1 MADATAIPA
10 VTSTGQP
17 ILILKEGTTEK
28 RGKEAQRNNFEAVK
42 IVKDIV
48 KTSLGPKG
56 MDKMLVDSLGDVTV
70 TNDGATILKEMDI
83 QHPAAKMMVEIA
95 KATDNEVGDG
105 TTSTVVLAGYLIE
118 KAEELIEKGVHPTI
132 IIDGYMKASQEA
144 LKILKNIAEKVNPDD
159 KEILKKIAKTTLST
173 KMVSTEAEYLADLI
187 VNAVLQVADKVNGGY
202 KVDIENVKV
211 EKKPGASITNTQL
224 IKGVVIDKEV
234 VHASM
239 PKSVK
244 NAKIALLNAPLEIEK
259 TEIDAKI
266 NITDPEQMKA
276 FLDEETKILKQMVEK
291 IKSVGANVVLCQ
303 KGIDDMAQH
312 YLAKEGIL
320 AVRRIKM
327 SDMDKLSR
335 ATGGRIVTNID
346 DLSSED
352 LGYAELV
359 EERKI
364 EEDKWV
370 FVEGCKNP
378 KAVSI
383 LIRGGAQRVVDE
395 AERSI
400 HDALMT
406 VKDVLERPLIVA
418 GGGAAEIEVATQ
430 LRKWAQT
437 LEGRVQL
444 AALAFTEALENL
456 ALTLAEN
463 AGLEPLDILPEL
475 QAAHQKGDK
484 WAGINVLKGKV
495 ENMMQNNVIEPEIVK
510 EQVIKAATEA
520 ASMIIKIDDLIAAS
534 KLPEKEKEK
543 ETSKSSSE

>member
-118 KAEELIEKGVHPTI
+118 KAEELIDKGVHPTI
-132 IIDGYMKASQEA
+132 IIDGYMKATQEA

-173 KMVSTEAEYLADLI
+173 KMVSSEAEYLADLV

>member
-1 MADATAIPA
+1 MADVTAIPA

-17 ILILKEGTTEK
+17 VLILKEGTTEK

-42 IVKDIV
+42 IIRDIV

-70 TNDGATILKEMDI
+70 TNDGATILKEMDV

-105 TTSTVVLAGYLIE
+105 TTSTVVLAGYLVE
-118 KAEELIEKGVHPTI
+118 KAEELIDKGVHPTI
-132 IIDGYMKASQEA
+132 IIDGYMKASQQA
-144 LKILKNIAEKVNPDD
+144 LKILQQIAEKVNPDD
-159 KEILKKIAKTTLST
+159 KEVLKKIAKTTLST
-173 KMVSTEAEYLADLI
+173 KMVSSEADFLSNLI
-187 VNAVLQVADKVNGGY
+187 VDAVLQVADKVNGAY
-202 KVDIENVKV
+202 KVDIDNVKV
-211 EKKPGASITNTQL
+211 EKKPGGSITNTQL

-239 PKSVK
+239 PKLVR

-276 FLDEETKILKQMVEK
+276 FLDEETRILKQMVDK

-312 YLAKEGIL
+312 YLAKEGIM

-346 DLSSED
+346 DLTPED

-383 LIRGGAQRVVDE
+383 LVRGGAQRVVDE

-406 VKDVLERPLIVA
+406 VKDVLEKPYIVA
-418 GGGAAEIEVATQ
+418 GGGAAEIEVAIQ

-444 AALAFTEALENL
+444 AGLAFADALELL

-475 QAAHQKGDK
+475 QAAHQRGEK
-484 WAGINVLKGKV
+484 WAGINVFSGKV
-495 ENMMQNNVIEPEIVK
+495 EDMFKNNVIEPMAVK
-510 EQVIKAATEA
+510 EQIIKAATEA

-534 KLPEKEKEK
+534 KLPEKSEEKKSEK
-543 ETSKSSSE
+543 SE

>member
-17 ILILKEGTTEK
+17 VLILKEGTTERK
-28 RGKEAQRNNFEAVK
+28 GKEAQRNNFEAVK

-105 TTSTVVLAGYLIE
+105 TTSTVVMAGYLIE
-118 KAEELIEKGVHPTI
+118 KAEELIDKGIHPTI

-144 LKILKNIAEKVNPDD
+144 LKILKNVAEKVNPDD

-173 KMVSTEAEYLADLI
+173 KMVSSEAEYLADLV

-202 KVDIENVKV
+202 RVDIDNVKV

-239 PKSVK
+239 PKSVR

-335 ATGGRIVTNID
+335 ATGGRIVTSID

-418 GGGAAEIEVATQ
+418 GGGSAEIEVATQ

-437 LEGRVQL
+437 LEGRIQL
-444 AALAFTEALENL
+444 AALAFAEALENL

-510 EQVIKAATEA
+510 EQIIKAATEA

-534 KLPEKEKEK
+534 KPPEREAP
-543 ETSKSSSE
+543 KSSPE

>member
-1 MADATAIPA
+1 
-10 VTSTGQP
+10 
-17 ILILKEGTTEK
+17 
-28 RGKEAQRNNFEAVK
+28 
-42 IVKDIV
+42 
-48 KTSLGPKG
+48 
-56 MDKMLVDSLGDVTV
+56 VDSLGDVTV

-118 KAEELIEKGVHPTI
+118 KAEELIDKGIHPTI

-144 LKILKNIAEKVNPDD
+144 LKILKNVAEKVNPDD

-173 KMVSTEAEYLADLI
+173 KMVSSEAEYLADLV

-239 PKSVK
+239 PKSVR

-335 ATGGRIVTNID
+335 ATGGRIVTSID

-418 GGGAAEIEVATQ
+418 GGGSAEIEVATQ

-510 EQVIKAATEA
+510 EQIIKAATEA

-534 KLPEKEKEK
+534 KPSEK
-543 ETSKSSSE
+543 ETPKPSSE

>member
-17 ILILKEGTTEK
+17 VLILKEGTTER

-118 KAEELIEKGVHPTI
+118 KAEELIDKGVHPTI

-173 KMVSTEAEYLADLI
+173 KMVSSEAEYLADLV

-495 ENMMQNNVIEPEIVK
+495 ENMMQNNVIESEIVK

-534 KLPEKEKEK
+534 KLPEKEKE
-543 ETSKSSSE
+543 TSKSSSE

>member
-17 ILILKEGTTEK
+17 VLILKEGTTERK
-28 RGKEAQRNNFEAVK
+28 GKEAQRNNFEAVK

-118 KAEELIEKGVHPTI
+118 KAEELIDKGIHPTI

-144 LKILKNIAEKVNPDD
+144 LKILKNVAENVNPDD

-173 KMVSTEAEYLADLI
+173 KMVSSEAEYLADLV

-239 PKSVK
+239 PKSVR

-418 GGGAAEIEVATQ
+418 GGGSAEIEVATQ

-510 EQVIKAATEA
+510 EQIIKAATEA

-534 KLPEKEKEK
+534 KPSEK
-543 ETSKSSSE
+543 ETPKPSSE

>member
-17 ILILKEGTTEK
+17 VLILKEGTTERK
-28 RGKEAQRNNFEAVK
+28 GKEAQRNNFEAVK

-118 KAEELIEKGVHPTI
+118 KAEELIDKGIHPTI

-144 LKILKNIAEKVNPDD
+144 LKILKNVAEKVNPDD

-173 KMVSTEAEYLADLI
+173 KMVSSEAEYLADLV

-239 PKSVK
+239 PKSVR

-335 ATGGRIVTNID
+335 ATGGRIVTSID

-418 GGGAAEIEVATQ
+418 GGGSAEIEVATQ

-510 EQVIKAATEA
+510 EQIIKAAAEA

-534 KLPEKEKEK
+534 KPSEK
-543 ETSKSSSE
+543 ETPKPSSE

>member
-105 TTSTVVLAGYLIE
+105 TTSTVVLAGYLVE
-118 KAEELIEKGVHPTI
+118 KAEELIDKGVHPTI

-173 KMVSTEAEYLADLI
+173 KMVSSEAEYLADLV

-495 ENMMQNNVIEPEIVK
+495 ENMIQNNVIEPEIVK

-534 KLPEKEKEK
+534 KLPEKEKE
-543 ETSKSSSE
+543 TSKSSSE

>member
-28 RGKEAQRNNFEAVK
+28 KGKEAQRNNFEAVK

-118 KAEELIEKGVHPTI
+118 KAEELIDKGVHPTI

-173 KMVSTEAEYLADLI
+173 KMVSTEAEYLADLV
-187 VNAVLQVADKVNGGY
+187 VNAVLQVADKVNSGY

-495 ENMMQNNVIEPEIVK
+495 ENMIQNNVIEPEIVK

-534 KLPEKEKEK
+534 KLPEKEKE
-543 ETSKSSSE
+543 TSKSSSE

>member
-17 ILILKEGTTEK
+17 VLILKEGTTEK

-42 IVKDIV
+42 IVRDIV

-105 TTSTVVLAGYLIE
+105 TTSTVVLAGHLVE
-118 KAEELIEKGVHPTI
+118 KAEELIDKGVHPTI
-132 IIDGYMKASQEA
+132 IIDGYMRASQEA
-144 LKILKNIAEKVNPDD
+144 LKILRNIAEKVNPDD
-159 KEILKKIAKTTLST
+159 KTVLKKIAMTTLAT
-173 KMVSTEAEYLADLI
+173 KMVSTEADYLSNLI
-187 VNAVLQVADKVNGGY
+187 VDAVLQVADKVNGAY
-202 KVDIENVKV
+202 KVDIDNVKV
-211 EKKPGASITNTQL
+211 EKKPGGSITNTQL

-239 PKSVK
+239 PKVVR
-244 NAKIALLNAPLEIEK
+244 NARIALLNAPLEIEK

-276 FLDEETKILKQMVEK
+276 FLDEETRILKQMVDK

-312 YLAKEGIL
+312 YLAKEGIM

-327 SDMDKLSR
+327 SDMDKLAR
-335 ATGGRIVTNID
+335 ATGGRIVTSID

-364 EEDKWV
+364 EEDRWV

-383 LIRGGAQRVVDE
+383 LVRGGAQRVVDE

-406 VKDVLERPLIVA
+406 VKDVLEKPYIVA

-437 LEGRVQL
+437 LEGRIQL
-444 AALAFTEALENL
+444 AALAFAEALEML

-463 AGLEPLDILPEL
+463 AGLDPLDILPEL
-475 QAAHQKGDK
+475 QAAHQKGQK
-484 WAGINVLKGKV
+484 WAGINVFKGKV
-495 ENMMQNNVIEPEIVK
+495 EDMMANNVIEPLAVK
-510 EQVIKAATEA
+510 EQIIKAATEA

-534 KLPEKEKEK
+534 KLPEKEEK
-543 ETSKSSSE
+543 KSSGSAE

>member
-17 ILILKEGTTEK
+17 ILILKEGTTER

-118 KAEELIEKGVHPTI
+118 KAEELIDKGVHPTI

-173 KMVSTEAEYLADLI
+173 KMVSSEAEYLADLV
-187 VNAVLQVADKVNGGY
+187 VNAVLQVADKVNGAY

-534 KLPEKEKEK
+534 KLPEKEKE
-543 ETSKSSSE
+543 TSKSSSE

>member
-17 ILILKEGTTEK
+17 VLILKEGTTERK
-28 RGKEAQRNNFEAVK
+28 GKEAQRNNFEAVK

-118 KAEELIEKGVHPTI
+118 KAEELIDKGIHPTI

-144 LKILKNIAEKVNPDD
+144 LKILKNVAEKVNPDD

-173 KMVSTEAEYLADLI
+173 KMVSSEAEYLADLV

-239 PKSVK
+239 PKSVR

-335 ATGGRIVTNID
+335 ATGGRIVTSID

-418 GGGAAEIEVATQ
+418 GGGSAEIEVATQ

-510 EQVIKAATEA
+510 EQIIKAATEA

-534 KLPEKEKEK
+534 KPSEK
-543 ETSKSSSE
+543 ETPKPSSE

>member
-17 ILILKEGTTEK
+17 ILILKEGTTER

-118 KAEELIEKGVHPTI
+118 KAEELIDKGVHPTI

-173 KMVSTEAEYLADLI
+173 KMVSSEAEYLADLV

-444 AALAFTEALENL
+444 AALAFTEALESL

>member
-17 ILILKEGTTEK
+17 ILILKEGTTER

-118 KAEELIEKGVHPTI
+118 KAEELIDKGVHPTI

-173 KMVSTEAEYLADLI
+173 KMVSSEAEYLADLV

>member
-118 KAEELIEKGVHPTI
+118 KAEELIDKGVHPTI

-173 KMVSTEAEYLADLI
+173 KMVSSEAEYLADLV

>member
-42 IVKDIV
+42 IVRDIV

-105 TTSTVVLAGYLIE
+105 TTSTVVLAGHLIE
-118 KAEELIEKGVHPTI
+118 KAEELIDKGVHPTI
-132 IIDGYMKASQEA
+132 IIDGYMRASQEA
-144 LKILKNIAEKVNPDD
+144 LRILRNIAEKVNPDD
-159 KEILKKIAKTTLST
+159 KTVLKKIAMTTLAT
-173 KMVSTEAEYLADLI
+173 KMVSTEADYLSNLI
-187 VNAVLQVADKVNGGY
+187 VDAVLQVADKVNGAY
-202 KVDIENVKV
+202 KVDIDNVKV
-211 EKKPGASITNTQL
+211 EKKPGGSITNTQL

-239 PKSVK
+239 PKLVR

-276 FLDEETKILKQMVEK
+276 FLDEETRILKQMVDK

-312 YLAKEGIL
+312 YLAKEGIM

-335 ATGGRIVTNID
+335 ATGGRIVTSID
-346 DLSSED
+346 DLSFED
-352 LGYAELV
+352 LGFAEIV

-378 KAVSI
+378 KAVSV

-406 VKDVLERPLIVA
+406 VKDVLEKPIIVA

-437 LEGRVQL
+437 LEGRIQL
-444 AALAFTEALENL
+444 AALAFAEALEML

-484 WAGINVLKGKV
+484 WVGINVLKGKV
-495 ENMMQNNVIEPEIVK
+495 DDMLQNNIIEPEIVK
-510 EQVIKAATEA
+510 EQIIKAATEA

-534 KLPEKEKEK
+534 KPAEK
-543 ETSKSSSE
+543 ETPKPSEQY

>member
-17 ILILKEGTTEK
+17 VLILKEGTTEK
-28 RGKEAQRNNFEAVK
+28 KGKEAQRNNFEAVK

-118 KAEELIEKGVHPTI
+118 KAEELIDKGIHPTI

-144 LKILKNIAEKVNPDD
+144 LKVLKNIAEKVNPDD
-159 KEILKKIAKTTLST
+159 KEVLKKIAKTTLST
-173 KMVSTEAEYLADLI
+173 KMVSTEAEYLADLV
-187 VNAVLQVADKVNGGY
+187 VNAVLQVADKLNGQY
-202 KVDIENVKV
+202 KVDIDNVKV
-211 EKKPGASITNTQL
+211 EKKPGGSITNTQL

-239 PKSVK
+239 PKLVR

-276 FLDEETKILKQMVEK
+276 FLDEETKILKQMVDK

-335 ATGGRIVTNID
+335 ATGGRIVTSID

-352 LGYAELV
+352 LGFAELV

-383 LIRGGAQRVVDE
+383 LVRGGAQRVVDE

-444 AALAFTEALENL
+444 AALAFAEALEML

-495 ENMMQNNVIEPEIVK
+495 DNMMQNNVIEPEIVK
-510 EQVIKAATEA
+510 EQIIKAATEA

-534 KLPEKEKEK
+534 KPAEK
-543 ETSKSSSE
+543 ETPKSSEQY

>member
-1 MADATAIPA
+1 
-10 VTSTGQP
+10 
-17 ILILKEGTTEK
+17 
-28 RGKEAQRNNFEAVK
+28 
-42 IVKDIV
+42 
-48 KTSLGPKG
+48 

-118 KAEELIEKGVHPTI
+118 KAEELIDKGIHPTI

-144 LKILKNIAEKVNPDD
+144 LKILKNVAEKVNPDD

-173 KMVSTEAEYLADLI
+173 KMVSSEAEYLADLV

-239 PKSVK
+239 PKSVR

-335 ATGGRIVTNID
+335 ATGGRIVTSID

-418 GGGAAEIEVATQ
+418 GGGSAEIEVATQ

-510 EQVIKAATEA
+510 EQIIKAATEA

-534 KLPEKEKEK
+534 KPSEK
-543 ETSKSSSE
+543 ETPKPSSE

>member
-17 ILILKEGTTEK
+17 VLILKEGTTEK
-28 RGKEAQRNNFEAVK
+28 KGKEAQRNNFEAVK

-118 KAEELIEKGVHPTI
+118 KAEELIDKGIHPTI

-144 LKILKNIAEKVNPDD
+144 LKILKSIAEKVNPDD
-159 KEILKKIAKTTLST
+159 REVLKKIAKTTLST
-173 KMVSTEAEYLADLI
+173 KMVSTEAEYLADLV
-187 VNAVLQVADKVNGGY
+187 VNAVLQVADKVNGQY
-202 KVDIENVKV
+202 KVDIDNVKV
-211 EKKPGASITNTQL
+211 EKKPGGSITNTQL

-239 PKSVK
+239 PKLVR

-276 FLDEETKILKQMVEK
+276 FLDEETKILKQMVDK

-335 ATGGRIVTNID
+335 ATGGRIVTSID

-352 LGYAELV
+352 LGFAELV

-444 AALAFTEALENL
+444 AALAFAEALEML

-495 ENMMQNNVIEPEIVK
+495 DNMMQNNVIEPEIVK
-510 EQVIKAATEA
+510 EQIIKAATEA

-534 KLPEKEKEK
+534 KPAEK
-543 ETSKSSSE
+543 ETPKSSEQY

>member
-28 RGKEAQRNNFEAVK
+28 KGKEAQRNNFEAVK

-118 KAEELIEKGVHPTI
+118 KAEELIDKGVHPTI

-173 KMVSTEAEYLADLI
+173 KMVSTEAEYLADLV
-187 VNAVLQVADKVNGGY
+187 VNAVLQVADKVNSGY

-430 LRKWAQT
+430 LRKWAQI

-495 ENMMQNNVIEPEIVK
+495 ENMIQNNVIEPEIVK

-534 KLPEKEKEK
+534 KLPEKEKE
-543 ETSKSSSE
+543 TSKSSSE